1 LTALGMFPLLL
12 RFENQSIKEDKL
24 LGVIDDVE

>member
-1 LTALGMFPLLL
+1 MFPLLL